1 MRWNITRQAWIA
13 VLSPC
18 AADFCAFFENRQIV
32 VSGFAQFN
40 DRSDTGHTS
49 ANNGNALGMVALC
62 VFIHD

>member
-1 MRWNITRQAWIA
+1 
-13 VLSPC
+13 
-18 AADFCAFFENRQIV
+18 V
-32 VSGFAQFN
+32 VSGFAHFN